1 MKFLKNFY
9 SHFFVFSL
17 SATTLTFW
25 LLTAGTLSK
34 NFQYFLG
41 AILVIVIYFRALTS
55 KQPEIQ
61 VQDRS
66 IETFKR

>member
-1 MKFLKNFY
+1 MKFFKIFF
-9 SHFFVFSL
+9 SHFFVFSF
-17 SATTLTFW
+17 SATALTLW
-25 LLTAGTLSK
+25 LFIAGTLSK

-61 VQDRS
+61 VQDKS
-66 IETFKR
+66 IETYER

>member
-1 MKFLKNFY
+1 MKFLKKLF

-17 SATTLTFW
+17 SATTLTLW
-25 LLTAGTLSK
+25 LFTAGTLSK

-41 AILVIVIYFRALTS
+41 AILVIVIYFRALTD